1 MVDLSWNE
9 IKQRYPHKPRFVN
22 IIMADAWVFPDG
34 TVETD
39 YDTANQRMKRGDM
52 PVKPINPVPGQFH
65 K

>member
-1 MVDLSWNE
+1 VQLSWAE
-9 IKQRYPHKPRFVN
+9 IKKRYPQKQRFTD
-22 IIMADAWVFPDG
+22 IIMADAWVFLDG

-39 YDTANQRMKRGDM
+39 YDTANRRMKRGEM